1 MDAIEIIRNEHRSIA
16 AVLDGLRYFAKAVQA
31 DPAKAVVEFRAIRA
45 IRAMLHYL
53 DVYPERFHHP
63 KEDRY
68 LFASIRGATHEG
80 DAAINSLQD
89 DHARGE
95 ERMFHLMRAA
105 IRAECEPKQYLAE
118 FAGEVDRYVDDQW
131 RHMNL
136 EEETI
141 LPLSK
146 RVLSEAD
153 WKRIDTAFQNNV
165 DPLVGVQAGKEFD
178 NLFSRVVNLAPAPI
192 GLGAG

>member
-1 MDAIEIIRNEHRSIA
+1 MKLNAIEIIRNEHRSIA
-16 AVLDGLRYFAKAVQA
+16 AVLDGLRYLAKELQA
-31 DPAKAVVEFRAIRA
+31 DRHRTNADFRA

-68 LFASIRGATHEG
+68 LFATIRGATHDA
-80 DAAINSLQD
+80 DAALTSLQD

-95 ERMFHLMRAA
+95 ERMLHLMRAA
-105 IRAECEPKQYLAE
+105 IRAECEPTKFMSE
-118 FAGEVDRYVDDQW
+118 FIAAVERYVDDQW

-146 RVLSEAD
+146 QILSESD
-153 WKRIDTAFQNNV
+153 WKRIDTAFQSNV
-165 DPLVGVQAGKEFD
+165 DPLVGIQAGKAFD
-178 NLFSRVVNLAPAPI
+178 DLFSRVVNLAPAPI
-192 GLGAG
+192 GLGSD

>member
-1 MDAIEIIRNEHRSIA
+1 MKQNAIEIIRNEHRSIA

-31 DPAKAVVEFRAIRA
+31 EPAKAVVDFRA

-95 ERMFHLMRAA
+95 ERMLRLMRAA
-105 IRAECEPKQYLAE
+105 IRAECEPQRFLGE
-118 FAGEVDRYVDDQW
+118 FAKEVEGYVDDQW

-153 WKRIDTAFQNNV
+153 WKRIDTAFQGNV
-165 DPLVGVQAGKEFD
+165 DPLVGVPAGKEFD